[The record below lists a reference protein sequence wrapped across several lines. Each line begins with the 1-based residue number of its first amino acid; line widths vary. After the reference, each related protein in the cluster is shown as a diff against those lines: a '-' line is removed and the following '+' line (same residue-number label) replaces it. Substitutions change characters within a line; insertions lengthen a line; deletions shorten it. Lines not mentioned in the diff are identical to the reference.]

1 MKTQDFT
8 DDLDGAAK
16 ALQSG
21 GLVAV
26 PTETVYGLAAC
37 GFDEKAVAAVY
48 EVKGRPEQKPL
59 SLMVSGKD
67 AMDALCENV
76 PPMAKK
82 LADVYWPGPLTIVLK
97 AKPVIPDIV
106 RAGGSTVGLRC
117 PDHPKLRA
125 LLEKVDF
132 PLAAP
137 SANPSGE
144 KSPVTAAEVWSY
156 FDGKIDGVIDG
167 GKCTLGKESTLI
179 DLSKTPYTVLREG
192 AVSILELNM
201 MLVAN
206 LTVIGITGGTGCG
219 KTTALDAVREL
230 GGLVIDCDEV
240 YHRLLR
246 EPGKMR
252 DAIEARFPGALTP
265 GSDDTKA
272 LGEIV
277 FKDPAALAEL
287 NAITNQCVG
296 DEMNRM
302 LLAGARNGVMLA
314 AIDAISLIESGVGAM
329 CTATVGVTAPREVR
343 VERLMKRDGIDR
355 KYAELRIDAQKPDSF
370 FEENCA
376 HVLVNDTTR
385 EAFHDKSKQLFEDII
400 RRNS

>member
-1 MKTQDFT
+1 METKDFT
-8 DDLDGAAK
+8 NDLDGATE
-16 ALQSG
+16 ALKNG

-37 GFDEKAVAAVY
+37 GFSEEAVAELY
-48 EVKGRPEQKPL
+48 EVKDRPEKKPL
-59 SLMVSGKD
+59 SLMVAGKD
-67 AMDALCENV
+67 AMDALCREV

-82 LADVYWPGPLTIVLK
+82 LADIYWPGPLTIVLN
-97 AKPVIPDIV
+97 AKPCVPDIV
-106 RAGGSTVGLRC
+106 RAGGGTVGLRC
-117 PDHPKLRA
+117 PDHPQLRA

-144 KSPVTAAEVWSY
+144 KSPVTAEEVWSY
-156 FDGKIDGVIDG
+156 FDGRIDGVIDG
-167 GKCTLGKESTLI
+167 GRCTLGKESTII

-192 AVSILELNM
+192 AVSIQELNM

-206 LTVIGITGGTGCG
+206 MTVIGITGGTGCG
-219 KTTALDAVREL
+219 KTTALEAAEEL
-230 GGLVIDCDEV
+230 GGLVIDCDAV

-252 DAIEARFPGALTP
+252 DAIEARFPGALKP

-277 FKDPAALAEL
+277 FNDPAALADL
-287 NAITNQCVG
+287 NAITGQCVG

-302 LLAGARNGVMLA
+302 LLQSARNGCMFA

-329 CTATVGVTAPREVR
+329 CTTTVGVTAPREVR
-343 VERLMKRDGIDR
+343 VQRLMKRDGIDR
-355 KYAELRIDAQKPDSF
+355 KYAQLRIDAQKPDSF
-370 FEENCA
+370 YAENCE
-376 HVLVNDTTR
+376 HLLVNDATR
-385 EAFHDKSKQLFEDII
+385 EAFYEKSKRLFEDII